1 MATDDSNDMP
11 TTYGINQP
19 TCSVADGSSSN
30 LNIVKGSQPQSS
42 MAKTSEAMITSQS
55 SSSITAMDHLPHH
68 QQQQSTESITPSSS
82 TASLSSSSQHQSSQQ
97 QQHPRIQRKPVLW
110 TDNPQRL
117 QQQASNRG
125 QIMQHGHRMRNPHQ
139 QQQQRQQLHQQP
151 SEQQNIRGLPRPPRR
166 GINRNRRNFRFQ

>member
-1 MATDDSNDMP
+1 MAADDSNDMP

-55 SSSITAMDHLPHH
+55 SSSITAMDHLPQHH

-82 TASLSSSSQHQSSQQ
+82 TASLSSSSQQQSSQQ
-97 QQHPRIQRKPVLW
+97 QHTTNLEELCSLLRNEVPESRQTLLDTQ
-110 TDNPQRL
+110 
-117 QQQASNRG
+117 SN
-125 QIMQHGHRMRNPHQ
+125 
-139 QQQQRQQLHQQP
+139 LEKVADYC
-151 SEQQNIRGLPRPPRR
+151 STAYLEVKFDCFLFTCYDIRTS
-166 GINRNRRNFRFQ
+166 ITEF